1 MPGRSEGLELFNNEC
16 IGELMMLQCTVD
28 ELNNNIA
35 IIHISGE
42 FRIEMIGKV
51 EEVWNREIA
60 KKPVAIAF
68 DCRDMEYIDS
78 SSIGTLVK
86 FVNAATNKKVE
97 FVLFGLNREV
107 TKIFETAR
115 LTRFFG
121 IMREDEFKSKYLKDR

>member
-1 MPGRSEGLELFNNEC
+1 
-16 IGELMMLQCTVD
+16 MLHCTVD
-28 ELNNNIA
+28 ELNNNVI

-51 EEVWNREIA
+51 EEVWNRELA
-60 KKPVAIAF
+60 KKPGVIAF
-68 DCRDMEYIDS
+68 DCREMEYIDS

-86 FVNAATNKKVE
+86 FVNAATNRKVE
-97 FVLFGLNREV
+97 FVLYGLNREV

-121 IMREDEFKSKYLKDR
+121 IMSAQEFKGKYLKDS

>member
-1 MPGRSEGLELFNNEC
+1 
-16 IGELMMLQCTVD
+16 MMLQCTVD
-28 ELNNNIA
+28 EFNNNVV

-51 EEVWNREIA
+51 EEVWNREME
-60 KKPVAIAF
+60 KKPRVIAF

-86 FVNAATNKKVE
+86 FVNSATNKKVE
-97 FVLFGLNREV
+97 FVLYGLNREV
-107 TKIFETAR
+107 SKIFETAR

-121 IMREDEFKSKYLKDR
+121 LLTAEEFTSKYLKDS